1 MQCCQK
7 RQIVHECP
15 KEMDSAIDAGK
26 LILFYEDGEV
36 RVARAVNSFTTKT
49 DEKGDQYKRLSWSIL
64 WTPSRVI

>member
-1 MQCCQK
+1 
-7 RQIVHECP
+7 
-15 KEMDSAIDAGK
+15 MDSAIDAGK